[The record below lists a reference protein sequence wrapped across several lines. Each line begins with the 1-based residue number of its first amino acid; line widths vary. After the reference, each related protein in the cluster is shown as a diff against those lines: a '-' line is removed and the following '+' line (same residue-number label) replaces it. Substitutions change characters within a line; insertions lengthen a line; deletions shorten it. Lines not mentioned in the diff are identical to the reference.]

1 MHSLRPVGLSR
12 FSGLNSYGIGLDGA
26 EEPEVE
32 QGKQQ
37 AAYGEL
43 EPSRG
48 MRRGEEA
55 LEAAGHDEHG
65 NDSGDE
71 PSGFNA
77 ALSYGFLPTQ
87 CSGEEHGVAKAE
99 PAAPAMTI
107 AGSSSEPWGATK
119 LHNATDI
126 PY

>member
-1 MHSLRPVGLSR
+1 LSR

-99 PAAPAMTI
+99 PGG
-107 AGSSSEPWGATK
+107 AGDDNRRQFERAVGATK